1 MESRAF
7 ELYAK
12 RNSTVSVRVI
22 PGHFA
27 TQHSHVNYCIDMT
40 KVKTEMN
47 VAKAAAKLL
56 AENFSNVTVDTIIT
70 LERMKMVGAF
80 LAEALSGGTGLNM
93 NREIAVI
100 SPEVTAD
107 EKLILRDNMLP
118 YVRFRHVLILTAT
131 ATTGM
136 TAMSACRG
144 IRYYGGEVAGVAT
157 VFGGKFEIPGVPVVR
172 IVGAED
178 LPDYSSYRAN
188 ECPLC
193 REGRKVDAVVN
204 SYGYSKV

>member
-7 ELYAK
+7 ELFAK
-12 RNSTVSVRVI
+12 RNSKVSVRVI

-47 VAKAAAKLL
+47 AAKAAAKLL
-56 AENFSNVTVDTIIT
+56 AENFTNVTVDTIIT

-80 LAEALSGGTGLNM
+80 LAEALAGGTGLNM
-93 NREIAVI
+93 NQEIAVI
-100 SPEVTAD
+100 SPEVTSD
-107 EKLILRDNMLP
+107 EKLIIRDNMLP
-118 YVRFRHVLILTAT
+118 YIRFRHVLILTAT

-136 TAMSACRG
+136 TAMSAVRG
-144 IRYYGGEVAGVAT
+144 IRYYGGEVVGVAT
-157 VFGGKFEIPGVPVVR
+157 VFGGKFEIPGIPVVR
-172 IVGAED
+172 LVGLED
-178 LPDYSSYRAN
+178 LPDYTSHRAG

-193 REGRKVDAVVN
+193 REGVKVDALVN
-204 SYGYSKV
+204 SYGYSKM

>member
-1 MESRAF
+1 METRAF

-12 RNSTVSVRVI
+12 RNNKVSVRVI

-47 VAKAAAKLL
+47 AAKATAKLL
-56 AENFSNVTVDTIIT
+56 AESFSNVTVDTIIT
-70 LERMKMVGAF
+70 LERTKMVGAF
-80 LAEALSGGTGLNM
+80 LAEALAAGSGINM
-93 NREIAVI
+93 NQELAVI
-100 SPEVTAD
+100 SPEITAD

-118 YVRFRHVLILTAT
+118 YVQFRHVLILTAT

-136 TAMSACRG
+136 TAMNAVRG

-172 IVGAED
+172 LVGVED
-178 LPDYSSYRAN
+178 LPDYSSYRASD
-188 ECPLC
+188 CPLC
-193 REGRKVDAVVN
+193 REGRKVDALVN

>member
-7 ELYAK
+7 ELFAK
-12 RNSTVSVRVI
+12 RNNKVSVRAI

-40 KVKTEMN
+40 RVKTEMN
-47 VAKAAAKLL
+47 AAKATAKLL
-56 AENFSNVTVDTIIT
+56 AESFSHVTIDTIIT

-80 LAEALSGGTGLNM
+80 LAETLATGSGLNM
-93 NREIAVI
+93 NQEIAVI
-100 SPEVTAD
+100 SPEITAD

-118 YVRFRHVLILTAT
+118 YVRFRHVLLLTAT

-136 TAMSACRG
+136 TAMSAVRG

-172 IVGAED
+172 LVGAED
-178 LPDYSSYRAN
+178 LPDYNSYRASD
-188 ECPLC
+188 CPLC